1 MSLGHRRIVG
11 IAGPQGLSTGKTRHE
26 AFQHFQQEFGLASD
40 PDTVVFANAFNEDE
54 GEHCMETLLARDIDF
69 TAVVAS
75 NDRLAIGALSA
86 LKRHGIDCPSDVSVT
101 GFNDMYLSDR
111 IDPPL
116 TTVRIQQYKVGLT
129 AAEALLRHID
139 AADGVAEPV
148 HDILPVE
155 LVVRQSTA
163 PLAGR

>member
-1 MSLGHRRIVG
+1 MPWG
-11 IAGPQGLSTGKTRHE
+11 
-26 AFQHFQQEFGLASD
+26 
-40 PDTVVFANAFNEDE
+40 
-54 GEHCMETLLARDIDF
+54 ETLLARDIDF

-75 NDRLAIGALSA
+75 NDRLAIGALTA

-116 TTVRIQQYKVGLT
+116 TTVRIQQYEVGLR

-139 AADGVAEPV
+139 AADGIVEPV
-148 HDILPVE
+148 HDVLPVE

-163 PLAGR
+163 PLATAPLAKT